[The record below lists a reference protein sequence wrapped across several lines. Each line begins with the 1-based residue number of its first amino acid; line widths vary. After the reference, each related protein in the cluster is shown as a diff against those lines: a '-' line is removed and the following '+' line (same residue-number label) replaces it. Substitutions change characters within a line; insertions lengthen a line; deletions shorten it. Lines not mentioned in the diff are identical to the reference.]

1 MNRTLKSFASLAMVA
16 LLVTISA
23 GCDQKTKED
32 VGKVKEFSIGCMPL
46 NEPVVK
52 VISEMMKTKGYD
64 MKVVV
69 FDGNTLPAI
78 ALKDKS
84 IDGLI
89 LNHLPWINTFNEK
102 NNSKLVM
109 VKPYMY
115 ASLFGIY
122 SSKYDSIEKI
132 PENATITISNDPDN
146 MQRSLKLSEKYGLIK
161 LGEMKGNYF
170 TTLDIV
176 ENPKNIKFSEVE
188 TTSTA
193 SSYKDADATIGFS
206 SVMRNAGIDAKSY
219 IVEDGQSVNFPT
231 GLVVNEGN
239 QDAPW
244 AKAIIEIVK
253 TDDFKTR
260 FNDIYKGAYVLFP
273 TP

>member
-1 MNRTLKSFASLAMVA
+1 MNRTLKNFASLAMVA

-122 SSKYDSIEKI
+122 SSKYDSIERI

>member
-1 MNRTLKSFASLAMVA
+1 MNKTLKNFTSLAILA
-16 LLVTISA
+16 LLVTFA
-23 GCDQKTKED
+23 TGCNQKTKED
-32 VGKVKEFSIGCMPL
+32 VGNSKEFSIGCMPL

-115 ASLFGIY
+115 ASLFAIY

-146 MQRSLKLSEKYGLIK
+146 MQRSLKLSEKYSLIK
-161 LGEMKGNYF
+161 LGEKKGIFF

-176 ENPKNIKFSEVE
+176 ENKKNINFSEVE

-239 QDAPW
+239 QNAAW
-244 AKAIIEIVK
+244 AQAIIEVIK
-253 TDDFKTR
+253 TDEFKTR

>member
-1 MNRTLKSFASLAMVA
+1 MNRTLKNFASLAMVA